1 VPKFA
6 ILAGGLGGWQQWYGL
21 SDPGLEEA
29 LWDRRS
35 FRVFCGLPL
44 GETAPNYSTINRF
57 RNALREKRL
66 DEQLFDA
73 VNCQLDGR
81 GLMPRKGML
90 IDASLV
96 PAAVNPPKKPKE
108 PLPPG
113 PDGEVPSQLV
123 NSPRRSRSAMGQEGR
138 QALFRLQGHVGV
150 DKGSAISSS
159 NALTIASG
167 G

>member
-1 VPKFA
+1 MPKFA
-6 ILAGGLGGWQQWYGL
+6 ILAGGLEGWQQWYGL

-29 LWDRRS
+29 LWDRLS

-81 GLMPRKGML
+81 GLMLRKGML

-123 NSPRRSRSAMGQEGR
+123 NSPRDPEAQWAKKGGRRYFGYKAMSASTKARRSA
-138 QALFRLQGHVGV
+138 A
-150 DKGSAISSS
+150 A
-159 NALTIASG
+159 TP
-167 G
+167 